1 MYEGPRWPLWGP
13 ADAMP
18 LHLCPVWSL
27 FIYLFIWCFNFHLK
41 SSLQFFSV
49 LIHLVYPFCI
59 LKPTPTSTQWVPYYL
74 GKYPD
79 QNVRMLS
86 HARHKTITKRRTRW
100 LVPSSPARRSHAASR
115 LFIAFKI
122 FFDCSLITSLII
134 AIICMLYL
142 FSQHVVPALTKC
154 RLARHNS

>member
-1 MYEGPRWPLWGP
+1 MRDRGDRYG
-13 ADAMP
+13 DQQMP
-18 LHLCPVWSL
+18 CHCIFALFEDFS
-27 FIYLFIWCFNFHLK
+27 FIY
-41 SSLQFFSV
+41 SFSV
-49 LIHLVYPFCI
+49 LIFIWSLHCNSFRAHSFISLLHI
-59 LKPTPTSTQWVPYYL
+59 ETSTLCVPYYL

>member
-1 MYEGPRWPLWGP
+1 MCHVKVCFLLPIILPILENNNC
-13 ADAMP
+13 MIQE
-18 LHLCPVWSL
+18 VL
-27 FIYLFIWCFNFHLK
+27 FHKYSYQNYLY
-41 SSLQFFSV
+41 QFENSKQTNQIVNSKFSANCINKRV
-49 LIHLVYPFCI
+49 LVERE
-59 LKPTPTSTQWVPYYL
+59 
-74 GKYPD
+74 KYPD
-79 QNVRMLS
+79 QNVRILS

-100 LVPSSPARRSHAASR
+100 LVPSSPARRSHAAAASR